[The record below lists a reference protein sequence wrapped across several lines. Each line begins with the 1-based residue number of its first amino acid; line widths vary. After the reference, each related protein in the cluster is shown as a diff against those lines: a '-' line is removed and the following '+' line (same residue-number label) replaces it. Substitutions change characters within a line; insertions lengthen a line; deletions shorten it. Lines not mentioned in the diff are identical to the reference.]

1 VKRVVIVGG
10 GISGLSAAF
19 YLRRARP
26 DLAITLLEGR
36 DRLGGVI
43 TTLHRDGFVVEG
55 GPDSFII
62 QKPWALQLC
71 HDLRIE
77 GRLLA
82 PDPRNRRVYVLSRDR
97 LISLPPGLMMG
108 APTRLG
114 SFLSTRLVSWPG
126 KIRMAFDLFLPRGA
140 EDEDESLG
148 GFIRR
153 RVGQE
158 ALDKI
163 ADPILGGIH
172 AAGAD
177 RLSLLFTFPRLKE
190 LERRHRSLILGM
202 RREAGPP
209 EAGGSPFRT
218 LAGGMAELVEAL
230 RAALA
235 DQDLRTGCPVAQV
248 SRSLEVITLKESLAA
263 DAVIL
268 AMPPPAACALLRPG
282 FPELAEAISAIPS
295 VSTATVSLAYRDAK
309 PSVALDGTGFV
320 IARGESRRILACTWS
335 SQKFSGRAPA
345 GSLLVR
351 CFLGGEG
358 GEEPLR
364 RSDDELGQI
373 ARSELEQLMGL
384 HGAPLFS
391 AVFRW
396 EKANPI
402 LEVGHAG
409 RLRRI
414 EKALEASRRL
424 FVTGAGFRGIGIPD
438 CVRDAKNVAAQVAVR
453 L

>member
-1 VKRVVIVGG
+1 V
-10 GISGLSAAF
+10 
-19 YLRRARP
+19 
-26 DLAITLLEGR
+26 
-36 DRLGGVI
+36 
-43 TTLHRDGFVVEG
+43 
-55 GPDSFII
+55 
-62 QKPWALQLC
+62 
-71 HDLRIE
+71 
-77 GRLLA
+77 
-82 PDPRNRRVYVLSRDR
+82 N
-97 LISLPPGLMMG
+97 
-108 APTRLG
+108 
-114 SFLSTRLVSWPG
+114 
-126 KIRMAFDLFLPRGA
+126 
-140 EDEDESLG
+140 
-148 GFIRR
+148 
-153 RVGQE
+153 
-158 ALDKI
+158 
-163 ADPILGGIH
+163 
-172 AAGAD
+172 
-177 RLSLLFTFPRLKE
+177 
-190 LERRHRSLILGM
+190 
-202 RREAGPP
+202 
-209 EAGGSPFRT
+209 
-218 LAGGMAELVEAL
+218 
-230 RAALA
+230 
-235 DQDLRTGCPVAQV
+235 
-248 SRSLEVITLKESLAA
+248 
-263 DAVIL
+263 L
-268 AMPPPAACALLRPG
+268 AMPPPADRALLRPG
-282 FPELAEAISAIPS
+282 FPQLPEAISDIPR